1 VASKAVGKFRNGTQ
15 FRLSFPTLPNL
26 SVQPLSIEL
35 IQKQGHHDVL
45 VVEYASTSNYWF
57 KRLKTGI
64 PVQFWWQQGSRSRSW
79 VGYISTVSKKTAG
92 QQERPLKMYC
102 VGASFK
108 FKNNKPRVFKNKT
121 ISEVVALLA
130 KEQGFKFVG
139 ENHPL
144 RYSQMSISGES
155 YWEWIQKAAKRIG
168 YFAYIEGMAL
178 VFKPVDKVLDEAS
191 TDVPL
196 MQFWGFSRPTSQYQ
210 LDRTLD
216 SIEVLSGEYVEDG
229 FSHRTVKQVG
239 GVDPITNKKYFY
251 SSSPKTTGTSMRQNT
266 SDVLFNDQQ
275 YDRVINSRTSAQYN
289 AVAEAHLSRFNL
301 PAKLIGQ
308 GDPRISPFKML
319 YVEGTGEETDGY
331 WLIRTA
337 KHVFRRGGHY
347 GIEITAATDGLGPNR
362 VTAKRRGTYSG
373 QNTSR
378 TTNYLNTRGVG
389 TLNFD
394 QLLSNA
400 TYTTD
405 SRGTYAQVR
414 LNQTNYSSAETIV
427 LENKVDVNS
436 LIASKQTGAIQ
447 GAIRTPTNWKS
458 KYLGTPF
465 KKSRCQ

>member
-1 VASKAVGKFRNGTQ
+1 MAGKAVGKFRNATKY
-15 FRLSFPTLPNL
+15 RLSFPTLPGL
-26 SVQPLSIEL
+26 TVQPLSVEL
-35 IQKQGHHDVL
+35 IQKQENHDVMII
-45 VVEYASTSNYWF
+45 EYASTSNYWF

-64 PVQFWWQQGSRSRSW
+64 PVQFWWEQGSRNKSW
-79 VGYISTVSKKTAG
+79 VGYISTVSKKSAG
-92 QQERPLKMYC
+92 QQERPLKLYC
-102 VGASFK
+102 IGSSFK
-108 FKNNKPRVFKNKT
+108 FKNNKPRVFKSKT
-121 ISEVVALLA
+121 IPEVVAVLA

-155 YWEWIQKAAKRIG
+155 YWEWIQKAARRIG
-168 YFAYIEGMAL
+168 YFAYIEGMSL
-178 VFKPVDKVLDEAS
+178 VFKPVDKVLDDAS
-191 TDVPL
+191 SDVPL

-216 SIEVLSGEYVEDG
+216 SIEILSGEFVEDG
-229 FSHRTVKQVG
+229 VSSRTTKQVG
-239 GVDPITNKKYFY
+239 GVDPITNKQYFF
-251 SSSPKTTGTSMRQNT
+251 SSNPKTTGTSLRQNT

-275 YDRVINSRTSAQYN
+275 YDLVVNSRTAAQYN
-289 AVAEAHLSRFNL
+289 ALAESQLARFNL

-308 GDPRISPFKML
+308 GDPRIAPYKML

-331 WLIRTA
+331 WLVRTA
-337 KHVFRRGGHY
+337 RHIFRKGGHY

-373 QNTSR
+373 QTSSSSR
-378 TTNYLNTRGVG
+378 YSSQTKREGV
-389 TLNFD
+389 LNFD

-405 SRGTYAQVR
+405 SRGVYAQVR
-414 LNQTNYSSAETIV
+414 LNQTNHSSAETIV
-427 LENKVDVNS
+427 LENKVDINS

-447 GAIRTPTNWKS
+447 GAVRTPTNWKS